1 MDWESQRSLMVEMQL
16 VARGISDAGVLS
28 VMRKVPRH
36 LFVATGLEA
45 RAYGDHALPIGEGQ
59 TISQPYMVA
68 LMTEELH
75 LTGAERVLEI
85 GTGSGYQT
93 AVLSEL
99 AEQVFSVERM
109 APLAERA
116 RRLLEELGYSNVAI
130 RFGDGTIGWKEFEPY
145 DRILVTAGAPEVPP
159 SLVDQLAD
167 PGIMVVPVGSQGL
180 QQLRVVTKSGG
191 KIVKRDT
198 GGCVFVPLVGKEGW
212 GKEAREDH
220 D

>member
-212 GKEAREDH
+212 GKEAREDQ